1 MPTLADTMK
10 KLTRIAFAVVLLAI
24 LCIVAWLFLPARDP
38 LFQGKP
44 ESAWITNIVYNGSD
58 EQTKQWQDF
67 GTEGV
72 RVLVRGLNKARHPLE
87 RSYRNTYRKLSSK
100 LPGGLLRL
108 LPDPRAD
115 SGRATRMSVVELVAK
130 LGIVADIATPAM
142 ARTLE
147 DDEPSIRQ
155 LAINYFTD
163 TEDEHC
169 RLNRLEKN
177 EKKKLLPS
185 FIRDAQDSG
194 NWGLR
199 NNAVMALRYYPEQR
213 EAVTPVLQNALND
226 KQPQVRLVAA
236 DALNHVAPDTIMSA
250 KAVPA
255 IIEDLKNPDDQIAYR
270 AARLLGE
277 MRQEPSL
284 AVPALIEAAACT
296 NNLVAGS
303 ALWALGQYPD
313 QAKTIEPALLSAL
326 KNPSANIRH
335 SAADAL
341 KKIDPAAAAQA
352 GVK

>member
-1 MPTLADTMK
+1 MK
-10 KLTRIAFAVVLLAI
+10 KLTRISFAVLLFVI
-24 LCIVAWLFLPARDP
+24 LCVVAWLFLPARDP

-58 EQTKQWQDF
+58 AQTKQWQEYGPD
-67 GTEGV
+67 GV
-72 RVLVRGLNKARHPLE
+72 RVLVRGLNKANHPLE
-87 RSYRNTYRKLSSK
+87 RAYRNTYRRMAPR
-100 LPGGLLRL
+100 LPGFFLRF
-108 LPDPRAD
+108 LPAPRTD
-115 SGRATRMSVVELVAK
+115 SGRATRMSVVELIAK
-130 LGIVADIATPAM
+130 LGKIADFATPAM
-142 ARTLE
+142 ARTLDG
-147 DDEPSIRQ
+147 DDPSVRQ

-169 RLNRLEKN
+169 RLNRLDTN

-185 FIRDAQDSG
+185 FIRDAQDVG
-194 NWGLR
+194 NWGVR

-213 EAVTPVLQNALND
+213 EAVAPVLQNALQD

-236 DALNHVAPDTIMSA
+236 DALNHVAPDDIVSA

-255 IIEDLKNPDDQIAYR
+255 IIEVLENPDDQIAYR

-284 AVPALIEAAACT
+284 AVPALIVAAAGT
-296 NNLVAGS
+296 NTLVACS

-313 QAKTIEPALLSAL
+313 QSKTIEPALLNAL
-326 KNPSANIRH
+326 KNPDVRIRYA
-335 SAADAL
+335 AADAL
-341 KKIDPAAAAQA
+341 KKIDPAAAAKA